1 MTDLRRAYR
10 QAGVDVAAGDR
21 AVALLRE
28 RLGSS
33 IGGFASVVPL
43 PAGYREAVLVSATD
57 GVGTKTAIASRLRR
71 YDTIGQDLVA
81 MCADDVVCHGAR
93 PLFFLDYVAAGRV
106 EPVDVAELVGSV
118 AAGCRMAGCIL
129 AGGET
134 AEHPG
139 LIDAEEFDLAGFCVG
154 IAERADVLDGS
165 AARAGDVLIGIESS
179 GLHANGFSLVRDLLS
194 RYQLELERP
203 YLEVC
208 A

>member
-71 YDTIGQDLVA
+71 
-81 MCADDVVCHGAR
+81 
-93 PLFFLDYVAAGRV
+93 
-106 EPVDVAELVGSV
+106 
-118 AAGCRMAGCIL
+118 
-129 AGGET
+129 
-134 AEHPG
+134 
-139 LIDAEEFDLAGFCVG
+139 
-154 IAERADVLDGS
+154 
-165 AARAGDVLIGIESS
+165 
-179 GLHANGFSLVRDLLS
+179 
-194 RYQLELERP
+194 
-203 YLEVC
+203 
-208 A
+208 